1 MFPLDFITQM
11 QALLKDEYTDF
22 EASLAQPAPVSVR
35 HNPQKSKAVATT
47 ISNAVKWC
55 ESGEYLPIRPV
66 FTLDPAFHAGTY
78 YVQEASSMLIDAAL
92 RQVID
97 GTEPIR
103 VLDLC
108 AAPGGKTTLLAS
120 ALHPD
125 SLIVCNEVIRSRV
138 NVLKENIQ
146 KWGYPNVH
154 VSNHDVESLGD
165 LKGFFDLILVD
176 APCSGEGL
184 FRKDLKARD
193 EWSLEA
199 VALCAGRQKR
209 ILAATAPLLAEDGIL
224 LYSTCTYNDSENQ
237 DNAQWLIDS
246 FDFEPIPLAIPA
258 EWGVVAQPFGYQCYP
273 HRVQGEGFFLSIF
286 KNTKPTDFNLKFH
299 DFRSFKALPKKY
311 TAEATRWLENPDNFS
326 FYIKPNQDV
335 IAILNSQFDDLK
347 VLDRALS
354 AKGLGLELGNLK
366 GTDIIPSQALALSTA
381 LSRQL
386 PSIELSHN
394 EALHYLKRETFEID
408 APKGWLVARHNG
420 LALGWLKNLG
430 NRFNN
435 YLPNEWRI
443 RMELE

>member
-1 MFPLDFITQM
+1 LLPPDFITQM
-11 QALLKDEYTDF
+11 KDILKDEYAAF
-22 EASLAQPAPVSVR
+22 EMSLAQPAPVSIR
-35 HNPQKSKAVATT
+35 HNPQKSKAMAAD
-47 ISNAVKWC
+47 SEAVKWC
-55 ESGEYLPIRPV
+55 ESGEYLSERPV
-66 FTLDPAFHAGTY
+66 FTLDASFHGGAY
-78 YVQEASSMLIDAAL
+78 YVQEASSMLIDAAV
-92 RQVID
+92 RQVVD
-97 GTEPIR
+97 CSEPIR

-154 VSNHDVESLGD
+154 VSNHDVESLSD
-165 LKGFFDLILVD
+165 LKGFFDLILID

-193 EWSLEA
+193 EWSLDA
-199 VALCAGRQKR
+199 VGLCAGRQKR
-209 ILAATAPLLAEDGIL
+209 ILATAAPLLAEDGIL
-224 LYSTCTYNDSENQ
+224 LYSTCTYNQSENQ
-237 DNAQWLIDS
+237 DNALWLVDS
-246 FDFEPIPLAIPA
+246 FGFEHISLSIPA
-258 EWGVVAQPFGYQCYP
+258 EWGVVSQPFGYQCYP
-273 HRVQGEGFFLSIF
+273 HRVQGEGFFMSVF
-286 KNTKPTDFNLKFH
+286 KNNKTTNFNLKFH

-311 TAEATRWLENPDNFS
+311 IAEATRWLENPDDFS

-335 IAILNSQFDDLK
+335 IAIMNSQFDDLK

-354 AKGLGLELGNLK
+354 AKGLGLELGSLK
-366 GTDIIPSQALALSTA
+366 GTEIIPSQSLALSTA
-381 LSRQL
+381 LSSQL

-394 EALHYLKRETFEID
+394 EALHYLKRETFAID

-443 RMELE
+443 RMELGE